1 MAPYSPITEALFWIL
16 LNILLNT
23 NTILNILWILNACE
37 VWGFPVWL
45 VEVHTNYILWQ
56 LGLLPLTHLGCS
68 LHSIRLLP
76 QIYKLISTHLNT
88 QKRPS
93 SDLKSI
99 LYNLLPLVFCFMSS
113 SILNLSGLSTPSLQL
128 KDSTGLCLC
137 SFVLHFAWIL
147 SLHLGRIHLSPTPSI
162 SDHYFS
168 LPSVLWLE
176 TIVSYILSIFCL
188 FLLQVGK

>member
-16 LNILLNT
+16 LYTLLNT

-45 VEVHTNYILWQ
+45 VEIHTNYILWQ
-56 LGLLPLTHLGCS
+56 LGLLPLTHLGGS
-68 LHSIRLLP
+68 LHSIRLFP

-88 QKRPS
+88 QKGPS

-99 LYNLLPLVFCFMSS
+99 LCNLLPLVFCFMSS
-113 SILNLSGLSTPSLQL
+113 SSLNLSGLSTPSLQL
-128 KDSTGLCLC
+128 KDSTGLCLY

-147 SLHLGRIHLSPTPSI
+147 SLHLGHMKDPPLPHPL
-162 SDHYFS
+162 YQWS
-168 LPSVLWLE
+168 LFF
-176 TIVSYILSIFCL
+176 IA
-188 FLLQVGK
+188 